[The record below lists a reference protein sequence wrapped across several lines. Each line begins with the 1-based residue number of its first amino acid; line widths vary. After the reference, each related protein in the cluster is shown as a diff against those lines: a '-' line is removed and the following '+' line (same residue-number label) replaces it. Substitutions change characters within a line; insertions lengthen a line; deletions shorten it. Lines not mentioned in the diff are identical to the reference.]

1 MVFWFRN
8 PSYVVDITMSV
19 AYLIPMGI
27 LCVQLFRRQNLKQMS
42 QTASLHKLK
51 LRTAISFYQQSK
63 ELN

>member
-1 MVFWFRN
+1 
-8 PSYVVDITMSV
+8 MSV